1 MNKNKVIKNASW
13 IIGIQLVK
21 SLLGMVISMF
31 TARFLGPSNFGL
43 INYAQ
48 SIVTFVSPIMYL
60 GINNILVREIID
72 APEKEGETLGTA
84 ITMSMLSSAFCIIGV
99 FAFTSLVNRNEKETV
114 IVCCLYSILLIFQA
128 LEMIMYWFQA
138 KLKSKYTSI
147 VALVAYAAVSFY
159 KIFLLATGKSIR
171 WFAISNALDY
181 MLIAVSLLII
191 YRFIGSQKLSFS
203 SKTAKRLFATGKY
216 YIISNLMITIFSQT
230 DRIMLK
236 LMIGDSE
243 TGFYSAAVTCAGM
256 TGFVFVA
263 IIDSFRPMIFEYKKN
278 DEFHYEKSIAS
289 LYSLIIYLSILQS
302 AAFTVLAHIIISVL
316 YGSEYFAAI
325 PVLQIIVWYC
335 TFSYLGGARDIWIL
349 AENKQKHLLA
359 INAVGAV
366 MNVVLNYFLIP
377 SLGACGAAL
386 ASVITQLFI
395 NYIFVLI
402 YKPTRRNGILQ
413 LYALNPKNLI
423 LILNVIRKRK

>member
-21 SLLGMVISMF
+21 SLLSIVISML

-84 ITMSMLSSAFCIIGV
+84 ITMSLLSSVFCIIGV
-99 FAFTSLVNRNEKETV
+99 FAFTSLANRKERETV

-147 VALVAYAAVSFY
+147 VALAAYAVVSSY

-171 WFAISNALDY
+171 WFALSNALDY

-203 SKTAKRLFATGKY
+203 SKTAKKLLAIGKY

-256 TGFVFVA
+256 TGFVFAA
-263 IIDSFRPMIFEYKKN
+263 IIDSFRPIIFDYKKN
-278 DEFHYEKSIAS
+278 DEFHYEKSIIS

-302 AAFTVLAHIIISVL
+302 VAFTVLAHIIISIL
-316 YGSEYFAAI
+316 YGSDYFTSI

-349 AENKQKHLLA
+349 AENKQKHLLT

-366 MNVVLNYFLIP
+366 MNVILNYFLIP
-377 SLGACGAAL
+377 PLGARGAAL

-413 LYALNPKNLI
+413 IYALNPRNLL
-423 LILNVIRKRK
+423 LILNTIRKRK